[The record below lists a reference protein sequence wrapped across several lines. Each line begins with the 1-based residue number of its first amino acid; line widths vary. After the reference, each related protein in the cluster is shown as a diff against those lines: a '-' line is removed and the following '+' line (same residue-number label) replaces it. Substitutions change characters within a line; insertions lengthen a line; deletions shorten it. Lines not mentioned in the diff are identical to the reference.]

1 MRRKDREII
10 REELKSVIEKC
21 ETVNVGLIDC
31 DKPYVVTMNFGLEE
45 IDAAFRFYFHC
56 AVEGRKLDVIRANSS
71 AFIAMDT
78 SNRLVRSIHACEYT
92 MEFESIMA
100 PGNIRIVEDE
110 TERRHGLELIMSHY
124 EKGTQFKFDERHLR
138 AIKILRF
145 DCDEIS
151 GKRHIV
157 KKTTTLTE

>member
-1 MRRKDREII
+1 MRRKDREIV

-21 ETVNVGLIDC
+21 ETVNIGLID
-31 DKPYVVTMNFGLEE
+31 DNKPYVVTMNFGVEE
-45 IDAAFRFYFHC
+45 IDAAFRFYFHS
-56 AVEGRKLDVIRANSS
+56 AIEGRKLDVIRANST
-71 AFIAMDT
+71 ACIAMDS

-92 MEFESIMA
+92 MEFESIMGS
-100 PGNIRIVEDE
+100 GNITIVEDE
-110 TERRHGLELIMSHY
+110 TERRHGLELIMTQY
-124 EKGTQFKFDERHLR
+124 EKGTQFKFDDRHMR

-157 KKTTTLTE
+157 KKTSTQTE